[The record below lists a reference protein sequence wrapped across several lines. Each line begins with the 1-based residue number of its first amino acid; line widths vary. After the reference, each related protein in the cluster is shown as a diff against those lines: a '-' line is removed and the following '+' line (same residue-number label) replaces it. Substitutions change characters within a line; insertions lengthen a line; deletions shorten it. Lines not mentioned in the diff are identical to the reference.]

1 MQDLK
6 VTIIQSD
13 IYWGDIPKNI
23 ENFEIQIRAIKEKT
37 DLIVLPE
44 MFSTGF
50 NMKPQS
56 SFETM
61 EGDTVTWMSTMAH
74 ELDCVIC
81 GSLLIK
87 ENDCFFNRL
96 IWMRPDG
103 NISFYDKKHLFRFS
117 GENNVYSEGKER
129 VIVTLKGFKI
139 LLQICYDLRF
149 PVWSRN
155 RYNNGTYNYDCIIYV
170 ANWPESRR
178 YAWCTLLAARAI
190 ENQAYVIGVNR
201 IGKDFNGT
209 DHSGYSFIL
218 SPKGEIIK
226 ETEPYK
232 NDVCSASL
240 DKVGLDEFRKNF
252 LAGADWDKFEIIN

>member
-6 VTIIQSD
+6 VSIIQSD
-13 IYWGDIPKNI
+13 IYWNDPKKNVDNY
-23 ENFEIQIRAIKEKT
+23 ETQINAIKEKT

-50 NMKPQS
+50 NMQPQNC
-56 SFETM
+56 FETM
-61 EGDTVTWMSTMAH
+61 EGDTVKWMKEKAGKMN
-74 ELDCVIC
+74 CVIC

-87 ENDCFFNRL
+87 ENNLFFNRL

-103 NISFYDKKHLFRFS
+103 SFSFYDKRHLFRFS
-117 GENNVYSEGKER
+117 GENNVYEGGAER
-129 VIVTLKGFKI
+129 VIVELKGFRL

-155 RYNNGTYNYDCIIYV
+155 RYKDGIYDYDCIIYV

-178 YAWCTLLAARAI
+178 QVWCTLLPARAI

-201 IGKDFNGT
+201 IGADVNGT
-209 DHSGYSFIL
+209 EHSGYSFII

-226 ETEPYK
+226 HAEPYHNEAVTVILGK
-232 NDVCSASL
+232 TSL
-240 DKVGLDEFRKNF
+240 VEFRKNF
-252 LAGADWDKFEIIN
+252 LAGADWDNFEIIK